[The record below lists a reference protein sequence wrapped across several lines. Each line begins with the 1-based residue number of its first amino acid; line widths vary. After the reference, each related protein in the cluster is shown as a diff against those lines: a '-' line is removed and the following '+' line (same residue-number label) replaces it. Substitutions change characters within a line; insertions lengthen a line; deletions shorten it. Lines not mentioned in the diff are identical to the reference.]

1 MSQHR
6 EIIYGAKEQYA
17 HNDIDTSPPLDAAGI
32 KWCRGVIGALLYYAR
47 AVDNKLLMTLST
59 IAATQAAATEN
70 TRAEINKLLNYC
82 ATYPNDGT
90 MYRASSMVLAA
101 HSNASYN
108 SEHNSRSR
116 AGGHIFLSEDDP
128 IPRNNGPILSIS
140 RITKYVC
147 PSAAEAKIG
156 ALFMVAQDMV
166 PLRNM
171 LNEMGWPQP
180 RSPIQTDNS
189 TANGYVNNTIV
200 VKRLKAADMRID
212 WLRCREA
219 QGQFRIYW
227 DKGPNNNADYHT
239 KRHPPEYHIAHRP
252 THAGWSHRR
261 NTKSNRFFYF
271 FKFKFTI

>member
-1 MSQHR
+1 
-6 EIIYGAKEQYA
+6 
-17 HNDIDTSPPLDAAGI
+17 
-32 KWCRGVIGALLYYAR
+32 
-47 AVDNKLLMTLST
+47 MTLST
-59 IAATQAAATEN
+59 IAATQASATEN
-70 TRAEINKLLNYC
+70 TRAKINKLLNYC
-82 ATYPNDGT
+82 ATYPNDGIT
-90 MYRASSMVLAA
+90 YRASSMVLAG
-101 HSNASYN
+101 HSDASYN
-108 SEHNSRSR
+108 SEPNSRSR
-116 AGGHIFLSEDDP
+116 AGGHIFLSEDAP

-140 RITKYVC
+140 RIIKYVC
-147 PSAAEAKIG
+147 PSAAEAEIG

-227 DKGPNNNADYHT
+227 DKGSNNNADYHT
-239 KRHPPEYHIAHRP
+239 KRHPPTYHIAHRP
-252 THAGWSHRR
+252 THAG
-261 NTKSNRFFYF
+261 
-271 FKFKFTI
+271 